1 MMPDRTDRAARICPN
16 CDGFP
21 SVAITL
27 GGRDRA
33 GQLRTITAHCPAC
46 HGTGTAPTWLVTTRR
61 PAVGRLGVTSSGRE
75 AGR

>member
-1 MMPDRTDRAARICPN
+1 MAQPTTNPARVCSH

-21 SVAITL
+21 TVRVTL

-33 GQLRTITAHCPAC
+33 GHLRTITVHCPAC
-46 HGTGTAPTWLVTTRR
+46 HGTGIAP
-61 PAVGRLGVTSSGRE
+61 VGRPLTVP